1 VRDGYSAVRRALAGL
16 LGVHLVTPEKVGPI
30 PPSTSGSPYFFDRI
44 SAAEVIAEADPV
56 ARLMVRQSPLV
67 TVVLQA
73 DLLVNAIDIADRL
86 TAREGKFATSNVARA
101 VAHDLARDLG
111 RARDLNL
118 DLNLDLDLIHSRALS
133 LVDNIDLVLERANFG
148 LDLDLDLAPA
158 LTRARALDLALDLAP
173 ALTRARALDLALD
186 LAAGLVR
193 TLDLRDGSL
202 PSGFERGRGIFRAL
216 DLARDSNL
224 THVRARDLVR
234 GRVSSRARARARNV
248 TRAGASAE
256 ALAIAR
262 WAASGSATELSEA
275 LGIEHPDG
283 LAAALLDGALDDFTQ
298 ADLSAV
304 DLAHIDLAGVRWS
317 VSGTRWPRGLD
328 VEELIQQSE
337 ETEPGSDIYVIA
349 SPGQSERTGAEARV

>member
-1 VRDGYSAVRRALAGL
+1 
-16 LGVHLVTPEKVGPI
+16 
-30 PPSTSGSPYFFDRI
+30 
-44 SAAEVIAEADPV
+44 
-56 ARLMVRQSPLV
+56 
-67 TVVLQA
+67 
-73 DLLVNAIDIADRL
+73 
-86 TAREGKFATSNVARA
+86 VARA

-148 LDLDLDLAPA
+148 LDLD
-158 LTRARALDLALDLAP
+158 LDLAP